1 MAMHSSGE
9 VVLGFSDA
17 AANEQV
23 AQIADTLRDR
33 GAVLVRSGDCK
44 TTFASC
50 TLHLGPSSFIFLG
63 RGEFEIKSEGKNKI
77 LVFAVEI
84 PLIDNC
90 FFGVIFSSVL
100 AAMVLSTG
108 VGFLLSL
115 VALLLSL
122 LLYILWVQKQAALW
136 MRSAAFGIRADASE
150 AI

>member
-9 VVLGFSDA
+9 VVLGVSDA
-17 AANEQV
+17 AANEQIT
-23 AQIADTLRDR
+23 QIADTLRDS

-44 TTFASC
+44 AAFASC

-77 LVFAVEI
+77 LAFSVEI

-108 VGFLLSL
+108 VGFSLSL

-136 MRSAAFGIRADASE
+136 MRSAALGINANASE
-150 AI
+150 VI